1 MAKYTVTWR
10 DNGDYFM
17 VTTVELADDRDPI
30 AVSTNEWADLAH
42 RAECIA
48 NGIPLDE
55 SLFNAAE
62 DGYELISVIVG
73 EPEFVY

>member
-10 DNGDYFM
+10 DNGDDFM
-17 VTTVELADDRDPI
+17 VTTVELGDAIDARQ
-30 AVSTNEWADLAH
+30 VSTNEWADLAH
-42 RAECIA
+42 AAECAA

-55 SLFNAAE
+55 STFKAEE

-73 EPEFVY
+73 QPEFVY